1 MSSLQAEQVQ
11 TVAEESR
18 TQGTIKISLY
28 VKYLRA
34 GANIAVLLAVI
45 LVNILAQVRKKPG
58 GLYMLAQWENGST

>member
-45 LVNILAQVRKKPG
+45 LVNILAQVCKKPG
-58 GLYMLAQWENGST
+58 GLYMLAQ